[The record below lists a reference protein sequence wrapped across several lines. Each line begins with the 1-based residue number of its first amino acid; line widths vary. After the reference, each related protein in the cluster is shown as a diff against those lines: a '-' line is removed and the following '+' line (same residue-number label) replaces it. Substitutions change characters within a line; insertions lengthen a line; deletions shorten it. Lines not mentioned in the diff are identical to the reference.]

1 MDESDDLTQQE
12 MLDEVLSAD
21 EDNDTGSEGEDNG
34 YSPTLRE
41 EMDGDVLTLE
51 RFPDGTGAILGVLI
65 YYETYDTQSDDLDTG
80 EWDFREEGM
89 SRSQIVEKLP
99 HDVDLHVGQV
109 RYRCDKMAEIET
121 PLVHISWHKN
131 PQSRTPTA
139 YYSPTK
145 YGMHVGETYELQRD
159 LFGPLDTM
167 EQFSREDLYELL
179 HEFKMLRDQVE
190 EFEERL
196 EDSPY

>member
-1 MDESDDLTQQE
+1 MSEGDEEENLLDDIDKILDDDESEDIERADDGG
-12 MLDEVLSAD
+12 
-21 EDNDTGSEGEDNG
+21 DT
-34 YSPTLRE
+34 PVRE
-41 EMDGDVLTLE
+41 EIDGDVLTLE
-51 RFPDGTGAILGVLI
+51 RFPDGTAAVLGVLI
-65 YYETYDTQSDDLDTG
+65 YYENYDIRSDDLDTG

-179 HEFKMLRDQVE
+179 HEFKMLRDQIE

>member
-1 MDESDDLTQQE
+1 MSEDNEE
-12 MLDEVLSAD
+12 DEVSTSIEEILDYD
-21 EDNDTGSEGEDNG
+21 EDVEQTDDGGDT
-34 YSPTLRE
+34 PVRE
-41 EMDGDVLTLE
+41 EIDGDVLTLE
-51 RFPDGTGAILGVLI
+51 RFPDETAAVLGVLI
-65 YYETYDTQSDDLDTG
+65 YYENYDIQSDDIDTG

-109 RYRCDKMAEIET
+109 RYRCNKMAEIET

-145 YGMHVGETYELQRD
+145 YGMHVGATHQLERD

-167 EQFSREDLYELL
+167 EHFSREDLHELL

-190 EFEERL
+190 ELEQRL
-196 EDSPY
+196 SDSPY